1 MWDFETGKALKAM
14 LQTSPF
20 IVFRMVIYFGIA
32 LAYALGIGVG
42 AGTGYLV
49 TAFGD
54 EPGSGAA
61 VGGFVGFGAVS
72 AILYWAREYLLYL
85 VKAGHIAV
93 LVKLYDGEDLPEG
106 KGQIDYAQGVVRQR
120 FKEASVLFALDQI
133 IKGVL
138 KAINGLLMTFT
149 SLLPIPALQGLL
161 NFVQK
166 VLNLSLTYVDE
177 IILAYNMRT
186 DTDNPWESGK
196 DALILYAQNYTV
208 MLKNAFFLMLI
219 QYGLALVIFLVIV
232 GPVAALATQL
242 SENAGVWSIL
252 IAVIFAWSFKAA
264 LLEPFAIAALMQVYF
279 KIVEG
284 QRPDPAWNE
293 KLNVVSEHFRTL
305 KEKSLSW
312 ASASTSTSS
321 AKK

>member
-1 MWDFETGKALKAM
+1 MWDFKTGKALEAM
-14 LQTSPF
+14 AKTSPF
-20 IVFRMVIYFGIA
+20 IIFRIIVYFSIA
-32 LAYALGIGVG
+32 LAYALGTGTGAGVG
-42 AGTGYLV
+42 YMV

-54 EPGSGAA
+54 EPGSGAGI
-61 VGGFVGFGAVS
+61 GGFVAFGAVS

-93 LVKLYDGEDLPEG
+93 LVKLMDGEVLPRG
-106 KGQIDYAQGVVRQR
+106 KGQIDYAQGLVRER

-138 KAINGLLMTFT
+138 KAVNGLLMTFA

-161 NFVQK
+161 SFVQK

-177 IILAYNMRT
+177 IILAYNIRSGIE
-186 DTDNPWESGK
+186 NPWEGGK
-196 DALILYAQNYTV
+196 DALILYAQNYKM

-219 QYGLALVIFLVIV
+219 QYGLAFIIFLLIV

-242 SENAGVWSIL
+242 SEGTGTWSIL

-279 KIVEG
+279 KTVEG
-284 QRPDPAWNE
+284 QQPDPEWDE
-293 KLNVVSEHFRTL
+293 KLSGVSGHFRDL
-305 KEKSLSW
+305 KAKALSW
-312 ASASTSTSS
+312 IGASTTPST
-321 AKK
+321 K